1 MAQPAKSRLAQGP
14 RDMLI
19 SLLVLTAIVGAVL
32 GITRACSFSPG
43 GPTIDPSSAPT
54 VDAGAELRA
63 AARAV
68 DFDLREPT
76 LPSGWRANSSGTAP
90 VGTGAGASVS
100 VRIGLLTPA
109 GTFLQVSQ
117 SGAAADELV
126 AADTGQRAAAT
137 GTTGAGGAEWTT
149 YPGRR
154 GEAVWVAAI
163 GGTTTLLTGTAGE
176 MEFAQLAAAM
186 VAAPVLPRPT
196 G

>member
-1 MAQPAKSRLAQGP
+1 
-14 RDMLI
+14 MLI
-19 SLLVLTAIVGAVL
+19 SLLVLLGIVGAVL
-32 GITRACSFSPG
+32 GVTRACSFSPG
-43 GPTIDPSSAPT
+43 GPTVDPNSAPT

-63 AARAV
+63 AARAL

-76 LPSGWRANSSGTAP
+76 LPAGWRANSSGTGP
-90 VGTGAGASVS
+90 VGSGAGASVS

-117 SGAAADELV
+117 SGAAAADLV
-126 AADTGQRAAAT
+126 AADTGEAGAAG
-137 GTTGAGGAEWTT
+137 GTTSAGGAEWTT

-154 GEAVWVAAI
+154 GEVAWVTSL

-176 MEFAQLAAAM
+176 LEFAQLAAAM